1 MSRLLEYFVETSHI
15 LDTSLNSTEM
25 GHHKHFKIFNALSTL
40 KQLVF
45 QSSRDIKCVTLPIN
59 LIKYVLQ
66 FSQ

>member
-1 MSRLLEYFVETSHI
+1 
-15 LDTSLNSTEM
+15 M

-45 QSSRDIKCVTLPIN
+45 KSSRDIKCVTLPIN